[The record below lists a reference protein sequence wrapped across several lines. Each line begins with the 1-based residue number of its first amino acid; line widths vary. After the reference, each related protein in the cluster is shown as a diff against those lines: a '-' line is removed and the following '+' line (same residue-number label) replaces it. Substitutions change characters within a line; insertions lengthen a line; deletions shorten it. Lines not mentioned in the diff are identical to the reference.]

1 MMIEYNSQYNQFNL
15 YTINNQLSL
24 SVLPS
29 GHLALLYFGKK
40 VSSESLHYYTKDI
53 KRASYLA
60 DTDSTKDFK
69 LEQFP
74 LVYPAYGNPDM
85 RTPAFQFTYENG
97 SRISDFRYRT
107 HSIYPGKKEIPGL
120 PSASK
125 GQEVSSI
132 EIILH
137 DEVTKNELNL
147 SISCFEEYD
156 VFTQHIEVFNYSE
169 EILKINRIMSANI
182 DLLSDKYDLIT
193 LNGAWGRETHI
204 QRNRIHQGYQGV
216 DSKRG
221 ASGHGQNP
229 FIALA
234 DHSANEHYGDV
245 YSMNLIYSGNY
256 IANAEVDMH
265 QNTRMQIG
273 INPFDFEWTLL
284 PNKSFSTP
292 EVVIVYS
299 DQGFNHMSQL
309 YHQFYLDCLM
319 QSSYSKKLR
328 PILIN
333 NWEATYF
340 NFDREKIINLAK
352 EAGQLGIELFVL
364 DDGWFGKR
372 DSDDSSLGDW
382 EPNQIKLG
390 GSLQNLIQEI
400 NELGMEFG
408 LWIEPE
414 MVSRKSDL
422 FKKHPDWIIQVPN
435 RVPQQVRNQ
444 YVLDLS
450 RIEVQDFLIETIDS
464 LLSKNNISYL
474 KWDMNRNLTDIGSQ
488 GLPKDRQKEV
498 GHRYIL
504 GLYRVLDTIVSKH
517 SEVLIESCAGGGGR
531 FDPGM
536 LYYTPQIWTS
546 DDTDAIERLLIQ
558 EGNSFVYP
566 PVSMSCHV
574 SAVPNHQVGRIT
586 SLKTR
591 GIVAQQGNFGY
602 EINFLDITDEEKMQI
617 KEQIDFYKL
626 HRETL
631 QFGKHIRLS
640 VYDEQNE
647 VAWMKRDEEKVIVSH
662 VYRLAKANTV
672 PKRLKL
678 CQLEETTVYYL
689 EGTNRRYSGGE
700 LMEIGIALERP
711 KHDFYSS
718 QWIFTKK
725 KQEELSIC

>member
-1 MMIEYNSQYNQFNL
+1 MIEYIGENKQFNL
-15 YTINNQLSL
+15 YTKSNQLSL

-29 GHLALLYFGKK
+29 GHLTLLYFGKR
-40 VSSESLHYYTKDI
+40 VSSESLHYIVGEI
-53 KRASYLA
+53 KRASYIA

-69 LEQFP
+69 LEQLP
-74 LVYPAYGNPDM
+74 LAYPDYGNPDM

-97 SRISDFRYRT
+97 SRISDFRYKT
-107 HSIYPGKKEIPGL
+107 HYIFEGKKGIPGL
-120 PSASK
+120 PSASAK
-125 GQEVSSI
+125 ENVSSL
-132 EIILH
+132 EIVLIDKL
-137 DEVTKNELNL
+137 TSNEITL

-156 VFTQHIEVFNYSE
+156 VFTQHVEVFNYSE
-169 EILKINRIMSANI
+169 EVLKINRLMSTNI
-182 DLLSDKYDLIT
+182 DFLTDTFELIS

-204 QRNRIHQGYQGV
+204 QRNRVRQGYQGV

-229 FIALA
+229 FIALVDQSA
-234 DHSANEHYGDV
+234 DEYHGNV
-245 YSMNLIYSGNY
+245 YSMNLIYSGNF
-256 IANAEVDMH
+256 IANVEVDMH

-273 INPFDFEWTLL
+273 INPFDFEWVLL
-284 PNKSFSTP
+284 PNKSFYTP
-292 EVVIVYS
+292 EVVLVYS
-299 DQGFNHMSQL
+299 DQGFNRMSQL
-309 YHQFYLDCLM
+309 YHQFYLECLM

-340 NFDREKIINLAK
+340 DFDREKILKLAK
-352 EAGQLGIELFVL
+352 EASQLGIELFVL
-364 DDGWFGKR
+364 DDGWFGQR
-372 DSDDSSLGDW
+372 NSDDTSLGDW
-382 EPNQIKLG
+382 KANEMKLG
-390 GSLQNLIQEI
+390 GPLKSLINEI
-400 NELGMEFG
+400 NHLGMDFG
-408 LWIEPE
+408 IWIEPE
-414 MVSRKSDL
+414 MISRKSEL
-422 FKKHPDWIIQVPN
+422 FNKHPDWIIKVPN

-450 RIEVQDFLIETIDS
+450 RREVQDFLIETIDS
-464 LLSKNNISYL
+464 LLSENKISYL
-474 KWDMNRNLTDIGSQ
+474 KWDMNRNLTDMGSHV
-488 GLPKDRQKEV
+488 LPNDRQREV

-504 GLYRVLDTIVSKH
+504 GLYRVLDVIVTKH
-517 SEVLIESCAGGGGR
+517 PDVLIESCAGGGGR

-566 PVSMSCHV
+566 SVSMSCHV

-602 EINFLDITDEEKMQI
+602 EINLLDITEEEKMQI
-617 KEQIDFYKL
+617 KKQIDFYKQ

-631 QFGKHIRLS
+631 QLGKHIRLA

-647 VAWMKRDEEKVIVSH
+647 VAWMKSDEDKVIVSH
-662 VYRLAKANTV
+662 IYRLAKANTV

-678 CQLEETTVYYL
+678 SQLDENAVYNL
-689 EGTNRRYSGGE
+689 AGTNRLFSGSE

-711 KHDFYSS
+711 TYDFYGT
-718 QWIFTKK
+718 QWILTKQNK
-725 KQEELSIC
+725 KERDAC